1 MSKQKTQTTK
11 RTDYLNWDEY
21 FMAVAL
27 LSAQRSKD
35 PSTQVGACVASPDNK
50 IVGVGYNG
58 FPWGCSDDELPWA
71 REGDYLDTKYPFVC
85 HAELNAVLNST
96 APNLKGCKIY
106 VGLFP
111 CNECTKVIIQ
121 AGIVEIIYLSDKYT
135 DTDSVKASKLML
147 DISKTK
153 YRQFTS
159 ETGDISLRLSATE

>member
-1 MSKQKTQTTK
+1 MTKLDTQTKK
-11 RTDYLNWDEY
+11 RTSYLNWDEY
-21 FMAVAL
+21 FMSVAL

-71 REGDYLDTKYPFVC
+71 REGEYLDTKYPFVC

-96 APNLKGCKIY
+96 APDLKGCKIY

-121 AGIVEIIYLSDKYT
+121 SGIEEIIYLSDKYA
-135 DTDSVKASKLML
+135 DSDSVKASKLML
-147 DISKTK
+147 NISGTK

-159 ETGDISLRLSATE
+159 KTKEVSLQLFTRE

>member
-1 MSKQKTQTTK
+1 MVDVTRTEK
-11 RTDYLNWDEY
+11 RKGYLNWDEY

-35 PSTQVGACVASPDNK
+35 PNTQVGACVASSNNK

-58 FPWGCSDDELPWA
+58 FPWGCSDDVLPWA
-71 REGDYLDTKYPFVC
+71 REGAFLDTKYPYVC

-96 APNLKGCKIY
+96 ATNLKGCRIY

-121 AGIVEIIYLSDKYT
+121 SGIEEIIYLSDKYA
-135 DTDSVKASKLML
+135 DSDSVKASKFML
-147 DISKTK
+147 DTSNTK
-153 YRQFTS
+153 YRQF
-159 ETGDISLRLSATE
+159 ISDTREVTLKLFADD